1 VGGPAQLAGV
11 ATGPGWPARVGS
23 VTGLVVW
30 AGVLTRVVLDAS
42 DDALI
47 PWYLGGL
54 VLFLVVQVV
63 VLSRRALPVAVL
75 YLAFAFEAA
84 LMLVLLSLDSEQDI
98 LSGLLALECYQAAV
112 SLDGRPRVMWVAVLV
127 ALIPV
132 SLVVATGWLDGLSV
146 SFVPMAASIVLSMFV
161 VVGRDLEVAG
171 AESRAM
177 VAELREAQRGLE
189 VYAGQV
195 EELAVIEERS
205 RVALDLEASVS
216 ATLADV
222 LSTTQ
227 AVRDQRDAP
236 AEAGALLERLQALTQ
251 QALAQMRRVIAE
263 LRPPSASPAETASSA
278 PTDRT

>member
-1 VGGPAQLAGV
+1 
-11 ATGPGWPARVGS
+11 
-23 VTGLVVW
+23 
-30 AGVLTRVVLDAS
+30 
-42 DDALI
+42 
-47 PWYLGGL
+47 
-54 VLFLVVQVV
+54 
-63 VLSRRALPVAVL
+63 
-75 YLAFAFEAA
+75 
-84 LMLVLLSLDSEQDI
+84 MLVLLSLDPEQDI

-112 SLDGRPRVMWVAVLV
+112 SLDGRPRVVWVAVLV

-205 RVALDLEASVS
+205 RVAQDLEASVS
-216 ATLADV
+216 TTLGEVLATTRTV
-222 LSTTQ
+222 KGVQ
-227 AVRDQRDAP
+227 DAP

-263 LRPPSASPAETASSA
+263 LRPPAGAAAEAGSPASP
-278 PTDRT
+278 DRT